1 MIKKYQ
7 RIFAVLLVLLLGAQM
22 IHVGMKDRPPKEEEI
37 VVEEPLLIWY
47 TDPDIQFY
55 MEAAASEVAAR
66 YRVEVQ
72 AELVSEV
79 DYIEKICEKSV
90 AEEMEGPDVY
100 VASSALLEKAALAGL
115 TTPVTDEDLAGT
127 YSEKAVQAVTYD
139 GKPVAWPFYI
149 ETCVMLYNR
158 YYVEDQEVPS
168 NIEDILNYAENFE
181 ADEMTERVENI
192 FKWNVA
198 DVIDN
203 YMFLGAYTNLG
214 GPSGDDKSQVSMD
227 LEKVTECMNYYQSL
241 NGFFAIDADTV
252 TSEEVIREFIDG
264 RTVFTIVNV
273 PMLAELDRAVQA
285 GEIPE
290 YPAERTVIKED
301 GEEVTESLDYQLFY
315 QVAPLPA
322 LTDALD
328 SRGLSVTNG
337 VVVNPYSSNVEAAK
351 ACARYLT
358 EERADQ
364 LYGEAGKLT
373 ACKGL
378 LTGISG
384 AKEEQRSFLGYT
396 SLYERLLGGEEK
408 QAEEP
413 KSEHAAVYE
422 AYEKAAEVPKI
433 MELSNLWLQLE
444 VVLADIWRGADA
456 GEETGRFLELL
467 REQLN

>member
-47 TDPDIQFY
+47 TDPDIQSY

-158 YYVEDQEVPS
+158 YYVEDQEVPY

>member
-47 TDPDIQFY
+47 TDPDIQSY

-127 YSEKAVQAVTYD
+127 YSEKAVEAVTYD

>member
-47 TDPDIQFY
+47 TDPDIQSY

-127 YSEKAVQAVTYD
+127 CSEKAVQAVTYD

-168 NIEDILNYAENFE
+168 NIEDILTYAENFE

>member
-47 TDPDIQFY
+47 TDPDIQSY

>member
-47 TDPDIQFY
+47 TDPDIQSY

-90 AEEMEGPDVY
+90 AEEMEGPDVF

-273 PMLAELDRAVQA
+273 PMLAELGRAVQA